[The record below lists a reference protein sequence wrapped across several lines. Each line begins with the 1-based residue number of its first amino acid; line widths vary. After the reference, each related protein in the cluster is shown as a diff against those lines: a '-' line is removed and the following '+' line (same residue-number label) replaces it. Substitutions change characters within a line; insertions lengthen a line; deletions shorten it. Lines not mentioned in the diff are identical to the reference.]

1 MTPAQTPAILQV
13 GEFPGAMQTE
23 VDATLVTT
31 KTISN
36 AIEGILTRSNCK
48 LDPTLLDQLP
58 ALKVISTCG
67 VGFDGI
73 PLEITRARGIA
84 VSNTPGVLND
94 AVCELTIGML
104 LGLLRKIPSADRFVK
119 DGHWEQGLFPLTRSL
134 AGCRIGIVGMGRIGQ
149 DLADRLVCFKTLIS
163 YSGPRAKPLP
173 YTYTASVKALAEQ
186 SDILILTC
194 PGGPETDQM
203 INADVLAALGPRGIL
218 VNMSRGSV
226 VDQAAL
232 IRALEQGTIAGV
244 ALDVFEDEPHVP
256 EALRRLDNV
265 LLTPHVGSAT
275 QETRVAM
282 IRLAVDNLKAFFTT
296 GRVLTPVE

>member
-1 MTPAQTPAILQV
+1 MSTTQPPSILQV
-13 GEFPGAMQTE
+13 GEFPGAMQAE
-23 VDATLVTT
+23 VNATLATT

-48 LDPTLLDQLP
+48 IDPALLDQLP
-58 ALKVISTCG
+58 LLKVISTCG

-104 LGLLRKIPSADRFVK
+104 LGLLRKIPAADRFVK
-119 DGHWEQGLFPLTRSL
+119 EGHWEQGLFPLTRSL
-134 AGCRIGIVGMGRIGQ
+134 AGSRIGIVGMGRIGQ
-149 DLADRLVCFKTLIS
+149 DLAERLVCFKTSIA
-163 YSGPRAKPLP
+163 YFNPRQKPLP
-173 YTYTASVKALAEQ
+173 YTYTASVKALAER

-194 PGGPETDQM
+194 PGGPETDQL
-203 INADVLAALGPRGIL
+203 INADILAALGPKGLL
-218 VNMSRGSV
+218 VNMARGSV
-226 VDQAAL
+226 VDQKAL
-232 IRALEQGTIAGV
+232 ISALEQGSIAGA
-244 ALDVFEDEPHVP
+244 ALDVFEDEPRVP

-282 IRLAVDNLKAFFTT
+282 ARLAVDNLKAFFTT
-296 GRVLTPVE
+296 GQVLTPVE

>member
-1 MTPAQTPAILQV
+1 MTPANTPSILQV

-23 VDATLVTT
+23 VDNTLVTT
-31 KTISN
+31 KTIS
-36 AIEGILTRSNCK
+36 ATVEGILTRSNCRIE
-48 LDPTLLDQLP
+48 PALLDQLP

-84 VSNTPGVLND
+84 VSNTPGVLSD

-104 LGLLRKIPSADRFVK
+104 LGLLRRIPSADRFVK
-119 DGHWEQGLFPLTRSL
+119 EGRWEQGLFPLTRSL
-134 AGCRIGIVGMGRIGQ
+134 AGSRIGIVGMGRIGQ
-149 DLADRLVCFKTLIS
+149 DLAGRLVSFKTSIA
-163 YSGPRAKPLP
+163 YFGPRPKSLP
-173 YTYTASVKALAEQ
+173 YTYTASIQALAEQ

-194 PGGPETDQM
+194 PGGPETDQL
-203 INADVLAALGPRGIL
+203 IDADVLSALGPRGIL
-218 VNMSRGSV
+218 INMARGSV

-232 IRALEQGTIAGV
+232 IRALEQGAIAGA

-282 IRLAVDNLKAFFTT
+282 TRLAVDNLKSFFSI